1 MKVKQ
6 ATAYALHAT
15 MYMVRHMTQLPA
27 TVETIARAE
36 GIPSK
41 YLAKIFRQLAGAGL
55 IRAASP
61 RRKGYIFA
69 RDPEDISILEIFEV
83 IEGGPLFDDCFM
95 RHCQCSDAPG
105 NCGIYSAWRKAMS
118 KVTDYLAATN
128 LVTAAWNHP
137 PHRFDKLPSGSDT
150 ASATEQSG
158 DRAAYSI

>member
-6 ATAYALHAT
+6 ATAYALHAM

-41 YLAKIFRQLAGAGL
+41 YLAKIFRQLATAGL
-55 IRAASP
+55 VTAASP

-69 RDPEDISILEIFEV
+69 RDPEDISILELFEV
-83 IEGGPLFDDCFM
+83 TEGGPLFEDCFM
-95 RHCQCSDAPG
+95 RHCQCGGTPG
-105 NCGIYSAWRKAMS
+105 NCGIYSAWHKAMS

-128 LVTAAWNHP
+128 LVTAAWTHP
-137 PHRFDKLPSGSDT
+137 PRSFDELPSRSDT
-150 ASATEQSG
+150 TTTEQSG
-158 DRAAYSI
+158 DRTAYSI

>member
-6 ATAYALHAT
+6 ATAYALHAM

-55 IRAASP
+55 ITAASH

-69 RDPEDISILEIFEV
+69 RDPEDISILELFEV
-83 IEGGPLFDDCFM
+83 IEGGPLFEDCFM
-95 RHCQCSDAPG
+95 RHCQCG
-105 NCGIYSAWRKAMS
+105 GTHENCGIYSAWHKAMS
-118 KVTDYLAATN
+118 QVADYLAETN
-128 LVTAAWNHP
+128 LVTAAWTHP
-137 PHRFDKLPSGSDT
+137 PHSFDELPSDSDT
-150 ASATEQSG
+150 TPATQQP
-158 DRAAYSI
+158 DDPTAYSV

>member
-27 TVETIARAE
+27 TVGTIARAE
-36 GIPSK
+36 DMPSK

-69 RDPEDISILEIFEV
+69 KDPEDISILEVFEV

-95 RHCQCSDAPG
+95 RHCQCGGTPG

-118 KVTDYLAATN
+118 KVTDYLAVTN

-137 PHRFDKLPSGSDT
+137 PHRFDELPSDSNT
-150 ASATEQSG
+150 TPATKQPG
-158 DRAAYSI
+158 DRTAYSI

>member
-36 GIPSK
+36 DIPSK
-41 YLAKIFRQLAGAGL
+41 YLAKIFRQLAMAGL
-55 IRAASP
+55 VTAASP

-69 RDPEDISILEIFEV
+69 KDPEDISILEVFEV
-83 IEGGPLFDDCFM
+83 IEGGPLFDECFM
-95 RHCQCSDAPG
+95 RHCQCGGTSE
-105 NCGIYSAWRKAMS
+105 NCGIYSAWHKAMS
-118 KVTDYLAATN
+118 KVTDHLAATN

-137 PHRFDKLPSGSDT
+137 SHRFDALLSGSAT

-158 DRAAYSI
+158 DRATHSI